1 MSDSNSWVDHLKPAS
16 PDGATTIASERAQSN
31 INVDALSQFLLGTT
45 FLERQNRILPIL
57 QQDPLFSKATQANLG
72 RPDRYMLGLA
82 RSKRMRQIVDRH
94 QWDDEDYE
102 MAKYLLDDVSP
113 YQLHQTMFR
122 QTLLEQTNP
131 AQKKYWM
138 DLHSSWTIIG
148 AYAQTELGH
157 GSNVRGIEL
166 TARWD
171 QDTREFVLH
180 SPTLTAS
187 KWWNG
192 TLGRTATHSIVAA
205 QLLLPE
211 KNSRG
216 EVEYKSY
223 GPHMFVT
230 RVRDEKTH
238 QPLPGIVIGDIGPKY
253 GYASMDNAYMLFNNF
268 RIPHDAMLS
277 RYSRVDPETGVYHKP
292 ENPAVAYGSMTH
304 ARKRIILAA
313 RLVLA
318 RAVTVAVRYCS
329 IRRQFRDKDS
339 TGPLES
345 AVLDYPTVQ
354 IRILPLLATAYALH
368 FTGERMGQIYD
379 ATRASIDDGD
389 LSRLIDL
396 HSLSSGLKSLCS
408 DLAAGGIET
417 CRRSMGGHGFGGGS
431 GLVQLNADY
440 LSKPTVEGDNW
451 MITQQMARYLMKKA
465 EIVVQKGRE
474 YVPANET
481 EEVLYRFY
489 YRGGQRQVLQG
500 LDEEDGE
507 QLVKAF
513 AHRAAWLTFQA
524 YDAFLIQKRS
534 WNSLLVQMH
543 ELSHAQS
550 EYILVANF
558 AEGLASA
565 GGIDD
570 ETKSA
575 LWKNFRLFALFTMQ
589 KSARQFSRAGAVSEE
604 ALDSLP
610 DRILRL
616 MQEIRPHAV
625 RLVDAWAIPDYL
637 LDSALGRSDGRVYE
651 DLFHRAHRLNPLNRM
666 TFNPDYRTDEIVKG
680 SNDGGSILS
689 KL

>member
-1 MSDSNSWVDHLKPAS
+1 MSDSISWVDLLRPAA
-16 PDGATTIASERAQSN
+16 PDGTTTIAAERARSN
-31 INVDALSQFLLGTT
+31 IDPEPLSRYLLGDE
-45 FLERQNRILPIL
+45 FLERQKRILPLL
-57 QQDPLFSKATQANLG
+57 QQDPLFSKATQANLS

-82 RSKRMRQIVDRH
+82 RSKRMRQMADKYN
-94 QWDDEDYE
+94 WDDEDYE
-102 MAKYLLDDVSP
+102 IGKYLLDDVSP

-122 QTLLEQTNP
+122 QTLLEQTSP
-131 AQKKYWM
+131 EQKKYWM

-171 QDTREFVLH
+171 PETKEFVLH

-211 KNSRG
+211 NNTRG
-216 EVEYKSY
+216 EVEYKNY
-223 GPHMFVT
+223 GVHMFVT
-230 RVRDEKTH
+230 RVRDAETH
-238 QPLPGIVIGDIGPKY
+238 KPLPGLVIGDIGPKY

-268 RIPHDAMLS
+268 RIPHNAMLS
-277 RYSRVDPETGVYHKP
+277 RYCRVDPDTGKYHKP

-318 RAVTVAVRYCS
+318 RAVTIAVRYCC

-339 TGPLES
+339 GSPEET

-354 IRILPLLATAYALH
+354 IRLLPLLAATYALH

-379 ATRASIDDGD
+379 ATRASVDGGD

-408 DLAAGGIET
+408 DLAAGGIEI

-465 EIVVQKGRE
+465 ELIAKGGPQ
-474 YVPANET
+474 YAPANQT
-481 EEVLYRFY
+481 EELLYQFY
-489 YRGGQRQVLQG
+489 HRQSGVRQNFRIF
-500 LDEEDGE
+500 DDDK
-507 QLVKAF
+507 QLVAAF
-513 AHRAAWLTFQA
+513 AHRAAYLTFEA
-524 YDAFLIQKRS
+524 YKAFKIKGKT

-550 EYILVANF
+550 ECIVVSNF
-558 AEGLASA
+558 YEGLLSSTLPR
-565 GGIDD
+565 
-570 ETKSA
+570 ETVSV
-575 LWKNFRLFALFTMQ
+575 LWDNFRLFSLFTMQ
-589 KSARQFSRAGAVSEE
+589 KAGRHFSRSGAVSEE
-604 ALDSLP
+604 DLDDLP
-610 DRILRL
+610 DRILKQ
-616 MQEIRPHAV
+616 MQVIRPHAV

-651 DLFHRAHRLNPLNRM
+651 DLFNRAHRLNPLNKM
-666 TFNPDYRTDEIVKG
+666 TFNPDYRTDEIVMG
-680 SNDGGSILS
+680 SDDGGKILW